1 MGLIHDLKIYV
12 HNIPYIAMFI
22 LLYNS
27 VIDISYS
34 MLLKRPWL
42 RVARV
47 TQDWGNK
54 HNDHSRKWNG
64 DNHNGD

>member
-42 RVARV
+42 RGARV